1 MTNVEALKN
10 LYVALGG
17 SAADVA
23 NLDSNAAIIN
33 ILGNVAG
40 GGGGANGFVLTE
52 NESGALDKT
61 WKEIHDALAAGRPA
75 VVLVDSDG
83 LSGANLVLGVTYD
96 TAETENPY
104 HVATGTATYFAEAET
119 GYPVTMS

>member
-17 SAADVA
+17 SAEDVA

-40 GGGGANGFVLTE
+40 GGGGANALIINE
-52 NESGALDKT
+52 NRDT
-61 WKEIHDALAAGRPA
+61 LAVGRPA
-75 VVLVDSDG
+75 VVFSTFEGSSGVSLITSALHDVSDAAHPYRIEAG
-83 LSGANLVLGVTYD
+83 STTYYAN
-96 TAETENPY
+96 
-104 HVATGTATYFAEAET
+104 AET
-119 GYPVTMS
+119 GYPVLMT